1 MACSSGPSP
10 GLKELDSSIR
20 SFTTTSPSYRGF
32 QRLDYRGPMGEILS
46 LTLTLEQRGPAGAFV
61 LSDEQVATVGGGR
74 RAFPVRVTV
83 NGLTLPL
90 RLARMG
96 GENLIGLARA
106 VREQAGVS
114 IGSAYQ
120 VEIVADVEVRRVE
133 VPEDLA
139 AALAQD
145 AKAQAAFEALAESH
159 RKEFVRWVSE
169 AKRDATRD
177 QRVAKTVEMLRA
189 GQHR

>member
-1 MACSSGPSP
+1 M
-10 GLKELDSSIR
+10 
-20 SFTTTSPSYRGF
+20 T
-32 QRLDYRGPMGEILS
+32 EILT
-46 LTLTLEQRGPAGAFV
+46 LTLTLEPRGPAGAFL
-61 LSDEQVATVGGGR
+61 LSEEQVAAVGGGR
-74 RAFPVRVTV
+74 RAFPVRVSV
-83 NGLTLPL
+83 NGVTLPL

-106 VREQAGVS
+106 ARQQAGVS

-120 VEIVADVEVRRVE
+120 VQIVADESERSIE
-133 VPEDLA
+133 VPGDLA
-139 AALAQD
+139 VALAGD
-145 AKAQAAFEALAESH
+145 AQARAEFEALAFSH

-169 AKRDATRD
+169 AKRDATRA